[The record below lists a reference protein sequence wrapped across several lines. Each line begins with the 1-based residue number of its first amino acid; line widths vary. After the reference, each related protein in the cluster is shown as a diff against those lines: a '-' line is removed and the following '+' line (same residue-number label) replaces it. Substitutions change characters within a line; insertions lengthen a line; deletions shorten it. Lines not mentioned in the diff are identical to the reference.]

1 MSIEKE
7 ELQGVDVVW
16 SLKEE
21 YGSMVNEISA
31 ADIQWAVHSRP
42 ANSNLQW
49 TINTIDQ
56 KVVYS

>member
-1 MSIEKE
+1 M
-7 ELQGVDVVW
+7 VW